1 MNLAIVTSGF
11 LPVPATKGGAVENL
25 IVNFMNENEKSN
37 TFSINVFSEYDEKAL
52 EEAKKYKNTSVIFI
66 KSNFLVDLVDK
77 CLFFIAKNIFK
88 KKNSHS
94 YRFIFKRLHFLNKVS
109 LYLNKSDYDKI
120 LLENHPT
127 QYLAL
132 KWRNNYKKYENK
144 YYYHCHNELTNT
156 YGCKDIMEKTN
167 NFICVSEFRKKTIEN
182 YLGFESTNFSVVRNG
197 IDTKTINKKPTNK
210 EKQEILD
217 KYNINKNDKILIYT
231 GRVVD
236 GKGVKE
242 LVSSLKKVKYKNFK
256 LLLLGSSIN
265 ALNVKT
271 PYEEEVINIVSDIK
285 DKVIFTG
292 FINYDEL
299 YKYYGIADIAVLPSI
314 MDDSAPLTVVES
326 LSCGLPVITTDSGG
340 IPEYAND
347 KCAII
352 LKRDH
357 HIINNLAKSIDYLLN
372 DDKKCQE
379 MSEESIKAAEELTLK
394 VYCTNLN
401 NELIK

>member
-1 MNLAIVTSGF
+1 MKLAIVTGGF

-25 IVNFMNENEKSN
+25 IENFINENEKNN
-37 TFSINVFSEYDEKAL
+37 TFLINVFSEYDEKAV
-52 EEAKKYKNTSVIFI
+52 EESKKYKNTNVTFI
-66 KSNFLVDLVDK
+66 KSNFIVDLCDK
-77 CLFFIAKNIFK
+77 CVFFIAKSILK

-94 YRFIFKRLHFLNKVS
+94 YRFIFKRLYFLNKVS
-109 LYLNKSDYDKI
+109 LFLKKNDYDKV

-127 QYLAL
+127 QYLSL
-132 KWRNNYKKYENK
+132 KWRKNYKKYENK
-144 YYYHCHNELTNT
+144 YYYHCHNELPST

-182 YLGFESTNFSVVRNG
+182 YLGFENTKFSVVRNG
-197 IDTKTINKKPTNK
+197 IDTETITRKVTNE

-242 LVSSLKKVKYKNFK
+242 LVSSLKKVKYKNYK

-271 PYEEEVINIVSDIK
+271 PYEQEVLNIVDDIK

-292 FINYDEL
+292 FVDYNEL

-326 LSCGLPVITTDSGG
+326 LSSGLPVITTDSGG

-352 LKRDH
+352 LKRDNN
-357 HIINNLAKSIDYLLN
+357 IISNLAKSIDYLLN
-372 DDKKCQE
+372 NEEKCKE
-379 MSEESIKAAEELTLK
+379 MQGEGKKAAQELTINK
-394 VYCTNLN
+394 YYNDMCKNL
-401 NELIK
+401 I

>member
-1 MNLAIVTSGF
+1 MKLAIVTGGF

-25 IVNFMNENEKSN
+25 IVNFINENEKSN
-37 TFSINVFSEYDEKAL
+37 TFLINVFSEYDKKAL

-66 KSNFLVDLVDK
+66 KSNFVVDLADK
-77 CLFFIAKNIFK
+77 CVFFIAKNIFK

-109 LYLNKSDYDKI
+109 LYLKKSNYDKI

-144 YYYHCHNELTNT
+144 YYYHCHNELPST
-156 YGCKDIMEKTN
+156 YGCKDIMEKTD

-182 YLGFESTNFSVVRNG
+182 YLGFENTKFSILRNG
-197 IDTKTINKKPTNK
+197 IDTKIINKKPTNE

-217 KYNINKNDKILIYT
+217 KYNINENNKILIYT

-242 LVSSLKKVKYKNFK
+242 LVSSLKKVKYENYK

-265 ALNVKT
+265 ALNVKSV
-271 PYEEEVINIVSDIK
+271 YEEEVINIVSDIK

-314 MDDSAPLTVVES
+314 MDDSAPLTIVES

-357 HIINNLAKSIDYLLN
+357 HIINNLAKSIDELLN
-372 DDKKCQE
+372 DDEKCE
-379 MSEESIKAAEELTLK
+379 RMGKEGENAAKELTINK
-394 VYCTNLN
+394 YYNDMCSCLN
-401 NELIK
+401 